1 MTPRWRDRPP
11 CGWVTTGRCSWSGSS
26 DGPTHFARVQTLFLR
41 EDDGR
46 YRREHE
52 RHDNV
57 LIDVPGVVPPLLR
70 AEGLDVEVG
79 LSFGTETNME
89 GLMVVVAT
97 RP

>member
-1 MTPRWRDRPP
+1 MQRPP
-11 CGWVTTGRCSWSGSS
+11 NHWVADDWALIIERVS
-26 DGPTHFARVQTLFLR
+26 DHPSHFARVQTLFIR

-57 LIDVPGVVPPLLR
+57 LIDVPGTVPPLLE
-70 AEGLDVEVG
+70 AEGLDVHVS
-79 LSFGTETNME
+79 LSFGDETNME

-97 RP
+97 RPAS

>member
-1 MTPRWRDRPP
+1 MTTF
-11 CGWVTTGRCSWSGSS
+11 V
-26 DGPTHFARVQTLFLR
+26 R

-57 LIDVPGVVPPLLR
+57 LIDVPGVVPPLLE

>member
-1 MTPRWRDRPP
+1 MT
-11 CGWVTTGRCSWSGSS
+11 V
-26 DGPTHFARVQTLFLR
+26 FMQ

-57 LIDVPGVVPPLLR
+57 LIDVPGVVPPLLE
-70 AEGLDVEVG
+70 AEGLEVTVG
-79 LSFGTETNME
+79 LSFGDETNME

>member
-1 MTPRWRDRPP
+1 MARPP
-11 CGWVTTGRCSWSGSS
+11 AAWVGDDWAMFMERVS
-26 DGPTHFARVQTLFLR
+26 DGPSHFARSMTLFVR

-57 LIDVPGVVPPLLR
+57 LIDVPAVVPPLLE
-70 AEGLDVEVG
+70 AQGLAVDLG
-79 LSFGTETNME
+79 RSFGDETNME
-89 GLMVVVAT
+89 GLVVVVAT

>member
-1 MTPRWRDRPP
+1 MTTF
-11 CGWVTTGRCSWSGSS
+11 V
-26 DGPTHFARVQTLFLR
+26 R

-57 LIDVPGVVPPLLR
+57 LVDVPRVVPPLLE
-70 AEGLDVEVG
+70 AEGLDVTVG
-79 LSFGTETNME
+79 PSFGEETNME
-89 GLMVVVAT
+89 GLMVVIAT

>member
-1 MTPRWRDRPP
+1 M
-11 CGWVTTGRCSWSGSS
+11 
-26 DGPTHFARVQTLFLR
+26 R

-57 LIDVPGVVPPLLR
+57 LIDVPGVVPPLLE
-70 AEGLDVEVG
+70 AEGLDVAVG
-79 LSFGTETNME
+79 LSFGDETNME